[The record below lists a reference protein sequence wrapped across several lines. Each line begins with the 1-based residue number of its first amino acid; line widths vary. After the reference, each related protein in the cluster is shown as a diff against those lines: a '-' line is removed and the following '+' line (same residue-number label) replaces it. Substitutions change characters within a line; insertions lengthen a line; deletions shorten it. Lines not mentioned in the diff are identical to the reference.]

1 MHVLRSPL
9 VEAAVAR
16 HSPAPAAHFNERVA
30 LGRARLLRDH
40 LLLQGGRR
48 RGAGRVGGGRGGQ
61 RALSRCIQVFREAVP
76 RQGGVVETLRV
87 RLRLVTVVLVAL
99 VAVVVLVG
107 AGLAVMVVVV
117 GGGRG
122 SGEQGGRRSG
132 GEDLNAAG
140 PRGADLMDM
149 FEQLVQGRDV
159 HHGLGEGLLGEGLLG
174 EGLLGEGLLGE
185 GLPGNSTSSIT
196 TGQVLILQEVQ

>member
-16 HSPAPAAHFNERVA
+16 HSSAPAAHFNERVP
-30 LGRARLLRDH
+30 LGRARFLRDH

-61 RALSRCIQVFREAVP
+61 RARSRCIQVFREAVP
-76 RQGGVVETLRV
+76 RQAGVVETLRV
-87 RLRLVTVVLVAL
+87 RLRMVTAAVVLVAL
-99 VAVVVLVG
+99 MAGVVLVG
-107 AGLAVMVVVV
+107 AGLAVMVVMVR
-117 GGGRG
+117 GGRG

-140 PRGADLMDM
+140 P
-149 FEQLVQGRDV
+149 
-159 HHGLGEGLLGEGLLG
+159 
-174 EGLLGEGLLGE
+174 
-185 GLPGNSTSSIT
+185 
-196 TGQVLILQEVQ
+196 